1 MSEQKAQLQINTT
14 NYLRTFKEFIRECQ
28 ENVPSFSETFITKN
42 WTEQDHAGW
51 TESLYQAQDGI
62 LAIEYMQTR
71 IWRFH
76 FNGVIGEGLTLEDA
90 IKNHKV
96 KYDEHIK

>member
-1 MSEQKAQLQINTT
+1 MEINTT
-14 NYLRTFKEFIRECQ
+14 HYLRTFKEFQAEIKEH
-28 ENVPSFSETFITKN
+28 SFDEFYFKN
-42 WTEQDHAGW
+42 WTEQSHAGW
-51 TESLYQAQDGI
+51 TEALYVAQDGC

-71 IWRFH
+71 MWRFH

-96 KYDEHIK
+96 KYDEHVI